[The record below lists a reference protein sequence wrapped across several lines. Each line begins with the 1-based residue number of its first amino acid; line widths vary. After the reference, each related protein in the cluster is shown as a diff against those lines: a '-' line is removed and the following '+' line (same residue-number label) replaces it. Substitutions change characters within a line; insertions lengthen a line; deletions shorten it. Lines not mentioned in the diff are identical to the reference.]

1 MPFTLSHI
9 AAILPLQGATR
20 TGTTAGDGAGRH
32 GPLVASALAFG
43 AMAPDVV
50 LFVSLD
56 ALPIRADRAATHELW
71 PGVLGLNIALTVL
84 LVIAFHLLAR
94 PLLVLLPDGVRGRLE
109 EPLRPVL
116 PARLVAAARERAPFV
131 RESLAAGAWFTVS
144 AILGGLTH
152 LGWDAWTHYNDPG
165 VAHVLPELRREFF
178 GLRPGYVL
186 LQHLSTV
193 LGFAAC
199 AVWTRRW
206 ISRLPARPLDGP
218 RLPARARWGVPAALT
233 LAGALG
239 AARATLPFPDGQV
252 PAFEVLGFDVAT
264 GFGRGLAVGL
274 VVYGVGWALWRHLA
288 TRRVTA

>member
-43 AMAPDVV
+43 AMAPDVI
-50 LFVSLD
+50 LFVNLD
-56 ALPIRADRAATHELW
+56 TLPVRADRAATHELW

-84 LVIAFHLLAR
+84 LVIGFHLLAR
-94 PLLVLLPDGVRGRLE
+94 PLLVLLPDGVRSRLE

-116 PARLVAAARERAPFV
+116 PGRLRAAARARAPFV
-131 RESLAAGAWFTVS
+131 REGLTAGAWFVVS

-152 LGWDAWTHYNDPG
+152 IGWDAWTHHNDPG
-165 VAHVLPELRREFF
+165 VAHVLPELRHEFF

-186 LQHLSTV
+186 LQHVSTV
-193 LGFAAC
+193 LGLVAC

-206 ISRLPARPLDGP
+206 IGRLPERPLDGP
-218 RLPARARWGVPAALT
+218 RMAPGVRWGVVGALT
-233 LAGALG
+233 LAGLLG
-239 AARATLPFPDGQV
+239 ASQAVLPLPDGRV

-264 GFGRGLAVGL
+264 GFGRGLATGL
-274 VVYGVGWALWRHLA
+274 VLYGAAWASWHHFA
-288 TRRVTA
+288 SRRVTA